1 MPTDENRRLNRETLR
16 NSTKYLDFNNE
27 LLNID
32 TYLAANDGANATRLT
47 PTRHSCMEAGI
58 QKQG

>member
-32 TYLAANDGANATRLT
+32 TYLADDGANATRLT
-47 PTRHSCMEAGI
+47 PTRHSGSLSP
-58 QKQG
+58 